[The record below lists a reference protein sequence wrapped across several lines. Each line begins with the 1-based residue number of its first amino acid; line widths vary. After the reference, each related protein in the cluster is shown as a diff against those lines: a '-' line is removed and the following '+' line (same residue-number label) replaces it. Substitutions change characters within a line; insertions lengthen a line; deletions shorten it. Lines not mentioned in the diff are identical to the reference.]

1 MKTFKKYI
9 NYIYLAGIILLF
21 YFISRYVFGTNK
33 TIEGFEP
40 FDGIFNFWMG
50 IFNFWYNVFEY
61 GIMVWKWNMYYQDP
75 FSYHSQIL
83 VNATSPPPNPADDNK
98 VPTWVKIFFPT
109 PASSNN

>member
-1 MKTFKKYI
+1 MKSTNNYI

-50 IFNFWYNVFEY
+50 IFSFWYNLFDY
-61 GIMVWKWNMYYQDP
+61 GIKVWKWNMYWNNPTEYQNT
-75 FSYHSQIL
+75 FFT
-83 VNATSPPPNPADDNK
+83 NNPPPNPTDNNK
-98 VPTWVKIFFPT
+98 VPTWITWIF
-109 PASSNN
+109 PAPMNDA